1 MYPPIDEGTA
11 GSSNVAASSSS
22 SSTRTIANA
31 LQVLA
36 ATASNDR
43 LVRERYLESKSNATS
58 PLSSYDDANNMMMA
72 NHHRKRR
79 RHNEDDAGAMIPSAD
94 DKSSVDANVSEDDD
108 SAGSGCSGSGSSGS
122 AVISKTTGLRKGKWT
137 VRTRHIYHHSMHVHI
152 SHTIMQLIS
161 RVFYSYSLINQA
173 EEEEFATRF
182 IHYFSSGLLCLP
194 EGKTLRASLA
204 EKLQCDPM
212 RITKK
217 YGGASC
223 LGNKI
228 SKLCN
233 RPQFLAQDIEMARLE
248 IARLE
253 RRFHL
258 RMAQG
263 GDVPLPPDNTTEND
277 MSAVVE
283 MKMHAVTN
291 SSPHLSGNACASAA
305 LVSSSGGGMHMN
317 ASFPQLGTASSISS
331 VLHPVTTSV
340 INATSQPALTIP
352 QAGATTPS
360 MSSYLATLA
369 GNAQLAAAAASIS
382 PHTTASIMVG
392 VPTPQ
397 QQHQSRPAPAA
408 PLVQQQLN
416 PTMNNITP
424 TVSSQGAMTTTTTA
438 GALPAV
444 NWPLVFQ
451 GISQAGIGSTTAE

>member
-1 MYPPIDEGTA
+1 MNTYHT
-11 GSSNVAASSSS
+11 
-22 SSTRTIANA
+22 
-31 LQVLA
+31 
-36 ATASNDR
+36 
-43 LVRERYLESKSNATS
+43 
-58 PLSSYDDANNMMMA
+58 PLS
-72 NHHRKRR
+72 
-79 RHNEDDAGAMIPSAD
+79 
-94 DKSSVDANVSEDDD
+94 
-108 SAGSGCSGSGSSGS
+108 
-122 AVISKTTGLRKGKWT
+122 
-137 VRTRHIYHHSMHVHI
+137 
-152 SHTIMQLIS
+152 MQLIS
-161 RVFYSYSLINQA
+161 CVYYTSCLLNQA

-233 RPQFLAQDIEMARLE
+233 RPQFLAQDIELARLE

-283 MKMHAVTN
+283 MKMHAVTS
-291 SSPHLSGNACASAA
+291 SSPHLSGNACASAV
-305 LVSSSGGGMHMN
+305 LVSSSGGSMHMN
-317 ASFPQLGTASSISS
+317 AIVPQLGTASSISS
-331 VLHPVTTSV
+331 VLHPVTTSM

-360 MSSYLATLA
+360 MPSYLATLA

-382 PHTTASIMVG
+382 PHTTAPMMVG

-397 QQHQSRPAPAA
+397 QQHQSRLAPAA

-416 PTMNNITP
+416 PTMNNNITP
-424 TVSSQGAMTTTTTA
+424 AVSSQGTMTTTSA

-444 NWPLVFQ
+444 NWPMVFQ
-451 GISQAGIGSTTAE
+451 GISQAGIGNTTAE